1 MNNLDRLLDETLA
14 SLAKG
19 QGVRKGERR
28 VEAYSGARMTFDGMK
43 LARELALLSFYNAT
57 CEYVPKKIL
66 RKMFEEFYEDLDKR
80 IIKVGDT
87 GNFDEE
93 KDSLFGA
100 ITNVLRLLGIPK
112 EKWRYFV

>member
-1 MNNLDRLLDETLA
+1 MSNLDRLLDETL
-14 SLAKG
+14 SCLSKG
-19 QGVRKGERR
+19 QSVRKGERR
-28 VEAYSGARMTFDGMK
+28 VEAFSKSKMTFDGMK

-66 RKMFEEFYEDLDKR
+66 RKMLEDFFDDLDTR
-80 IIKVGDT
+80 IIKVGKS
-87 GNFDEE
+87 GNLDEE